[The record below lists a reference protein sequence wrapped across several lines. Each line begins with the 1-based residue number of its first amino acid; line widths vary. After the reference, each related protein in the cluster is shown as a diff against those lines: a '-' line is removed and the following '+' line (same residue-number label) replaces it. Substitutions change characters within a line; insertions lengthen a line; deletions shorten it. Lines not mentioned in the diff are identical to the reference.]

1 MIRPR
6 KHLEIV
12 ERDVQKYDTREGL
25 IRLDMNEY
33 LPYANNKLY
42 EKLFNK
48 INNETLSSYPM
59 VNLAYKAI
67 SEFID
72 EPTEKIVLTNGS
84 DGVVLSTLLAFCDP
98 KDTISFITPTYGM
111 YQVYAN
117 MLNLNTKTIEYNKDF
132 SLNLKAIEENI
143 NSNLKVM
150 IIANPNGIVG
160 EELDEEFILRLIKK
174 ANKTGTIILI
184 DEVYADFQDFGK
196 SRFAKYT
203 EQYDN
208 LIIARSF
215 SKSFGLAG
223 IRAGYSLS
231 NKKTRKYIISVR
243 NNVEINSI
251 AVEAIKV
258 WCKNRELLIESIKEI
273 LDSKKYVCEELSK
286 YGVECIEGKTNF
298 ILIKLPKEKRNN
310 IMEELKNN
318 KIIIKSIEN
327 IFDGYWR
334 VTVGT
339 KDYMKKFIDIV
350 KEELRK

>member
-6 KHLEIV
+6 RHLENV
-12 ERDVQKYDTREGL
+12 ERDIQVYNTRDGL
-25 IRLDMNEY
+25 TRLDMNEY
-33 LPYANNKLY
+33 LPYANKKLY

-67 SEFID
+67 SDLID

-84 DGVVLSTLLAFCDP
+84 DGVTLSTLLAFCEP

-111 YQVYAN
+111 YQVYAD
-117 MLNLNTKTIEYNKDF
+117 MLNLNAKTIEYNKDF
-132 SLNLKAIEENI
+132 TIDLNSIEESI
-143 NSNLKVM
+143 NRNVKVM

-160 EELDEEFILRLIKK
+160 EELDEEFIFKLIKK

-203 EQYDN
+203 NEYDN

-223 IRAGYSLS
+223 IRVGYSLS
-231 NKKTRKYIISVR
+231 NKKIF
-243 NNVEINSI
+243 NS
-251 AVEAIKV
+251 
-258 WCKNRELLIESIKEI
+258 
-273 LDSKKYVCEELSK
+273 SKKQC
-286 YGVECIEGKTNF
+286 
-298 ILIKLPKEKRNN
+298 RN
-310 IMEELKNN
+310 
-318 KIIIKSIEN
+318 
-327 IFDGYWR
+327 
-334 VTVGT
+334 
-339 KDYMKKFIDIV
+339 KFCCC
-350 KEELRK
+350 